1 MAFSTPLSA
10 PQMDWETNDS
20 IMAFGKFRQKCELM
34 FKSILKDASGEE
46 QVSYILLWAGEKG
59 LDIYNSWTF
68 VDEKDREDPTKIL
81 DRFTE
86 HLEPRTNH
94 RIHRYTLQGMRQDK
108 GESVDNFITKIKN
121 IGVKCKFSGNE
132 ELEDRLLDQLI
143 WGINDPEVHK
153 SLIGRDEKLTL
164 NAAIDIARGYE
175 ATRRQMNSLS
185 NQNLGNPQ
193 GINIIN
199 RKKVKDDKTIPTAIK
214 CTNLTRG
221 TVQHMV
227 PHVEIVVN

>member
-10 PQMDWETNDS
+10 LQMDWKTNDS

-34 FKSILKDASGEE
+34 FKSILKDAGGEE

-121 IGVKCKFSGNE
+121 IGAKCKFSGNE

-153 SLIGRDEKLTL
+153 ALIGQDEKLTL
-164 NAAIDIARGYE
+164 NAAIDIARV
-175 ATRRQMNSLS
+175 TKQPS
-185 NQNLGNPQ
+185 
-193 GINIIN
+193 
-199 RKKVKDDKTIPTAIK
+199 DK
-214 CTNLTRG
+214 
-221 TVQHMV
+221 
-227 PHVEIVVN
+227 

>member
-1 MAFSTPLSA
+1 MGRR
-10 PQMDWETNDS
+10 N
-20 IMAFGKFRQKCELM
+20 
-34 FKSILKDASGEE
+34 
-46 QVSYILLWAGEKG
+46 
-59 LDIYNSWTF
+59 IYNSWTF

-121 IGVKCKFSGNE
+121 IGAKCKFSGNE
-132 ELEDRLLDQLI
+132 ESEDRLLDQLI

-164 NAAIDIARGYE
+164 NAAIDIAWGYE
-175 ATRRQMNSLS
+175 ATKRQMNSLS

-193 GINIIN
+193 GN
-199 RKKVKDDKTIPTAIK
+199 RKKVKHDKTNPTAIK
-214 CTNLTRG
+214 CTKRG
-221 TVQHMV
+221 
-227 PHVEIVVN
+227 